1 MKNGNLYKG
10 RLAVLYSIAAFL
22 LVFCLFASNTPYGTA
37 WKAYAAE
44 GTLTESVNLEGVVY
58 KEIEPGK
65 MQLVEWAKNISWKE
79 VIEIPETVTYDG
91 KEYTVVSIGDNAF
104 YNNAGKQSI
113 AEVVFPDT
121 IESIG
126 ENAFCFCTAMNSL
139 NLPPNLKEVGN
150 TAFLNCLIIL
160 NPDTVY
166 ERSAFSDNRSL
177 VSITLPDGMTSL
189 GGKGF
194 LSRCVSLAQIDLPES
209 LTSIPDGALSSCTGL
224 TEIQIPLSVNTI
236 GGSAFYGCTGLKEV
250 VVPEGVTEISGQTF
264 CNCSEELS
272 VTFPDSVTSVHNWIF
287 WNDSVGREKYSKSVT
302 VKCTSREV
310 AALVAGIG
318 HQKIELNGNYY
329 S

>member
-150 TAFLNCLIIL
+150 TAFLNCYAEIGRASCR
-160 NPDTVY
+160 
-166 ERSAFSDNRSL
+166 ERVLRL
-177 VSITLPDGMTSL
+177 V
-189 GGKGF
+189 
-194 LSRCVSLAQIDLPES
+194 
-209 LTSIPDGALSSCTGL
+209 
-224 TEIQIPLSVNTI
+224 
-236 GGSAFYGCTGLKEV
+236 
-250 VVPEGVTEISGQTF
+250 
-264 CNCSEELS
+264 
-272 VTFPDSVTSVHNWIF
+272 
-287 WNDSVGREKYSKSVT
+287 
-302 VKCTSREV
+302 
-310 AALVAGIG
+310 
-318 HQKIELNGNYY
+318 
-329 S
+329 